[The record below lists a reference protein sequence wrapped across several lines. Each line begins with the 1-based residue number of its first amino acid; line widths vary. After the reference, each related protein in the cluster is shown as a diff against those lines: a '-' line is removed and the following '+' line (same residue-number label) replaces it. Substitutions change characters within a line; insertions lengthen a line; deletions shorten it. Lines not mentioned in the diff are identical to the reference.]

1 MSDGEGRRKEKK
13 IAPFGKK
20 NWGKKTGKSV
30 GKIDRSA
37 EEEGPVGSCTTKKEN
52 SVFPG
57 GMGKNIFCTFVGKK
71 RKTKITTKRLFR
83 LS

>member
-1 MSDGEGRRKEKK
+1 MTERGGEKK
-13 IAPFGKK
+13 KRLLHSGKK

-71 RKTKITTKRLFR
+71 KKDKNHDEKVV
-83 LS
+83 

>member
-20 NWGKKTGKSV
+20 IGEKRQEKVLGKLIDRRRTKVRLVLVPPREKTPFFPEGWGK
-30 GKIDRSA
+30 
-37 EEEGPVGSCTTKKEN
+37 
-52 SVFPG
+52 
-57 GMGKNIFCTFVGKK
+57 IFFVLMLAKK